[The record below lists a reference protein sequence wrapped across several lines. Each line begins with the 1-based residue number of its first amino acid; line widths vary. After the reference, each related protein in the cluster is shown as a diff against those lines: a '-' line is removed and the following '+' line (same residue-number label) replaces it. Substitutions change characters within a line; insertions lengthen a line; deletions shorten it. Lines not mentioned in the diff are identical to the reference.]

1 MYIFFKVKK
10 VKCYVNDGLRNFKS
24 LKDRYTK
31 KINYTFCFTTRLKN
45 EKMLV
50 T

>member
-10 VKCYVNDGLRNFKS
+10 VKCYVNDGLRNFKVS
-24 LKDRYTK
+24 KIDKQKDKLYILFYN
-31 KINYTFCFTTRLKN
+31 KIKN